1 MCRALGGT
9 VKDTT
14 SPATDWGK
22 MMAKSTIL
30 VVDDEE
36 DIRELVELNLRREG
50 YRVLTCETGEQ
61 ALEQV
66 GRERPEAVILDL
78 MLPGIDGLEVCRR
91 LKAEAQ
97 TQSVAVVMLT
107 AKGEEADIVT
117 DLELGADDYVTKPF
131 SGKVLVARL
140 RRLLRRN
147 REEES
152 RDGIVKVHELMID
165 PARHEVL
172 VGDQAITLTLTE
184 FNILHTLA
192 RRPGRVFT
200 RYQIVDSI
208 HGSDYLVTDRA
219 VDVQIV
225 SLRKKLG
232 PCARYIDTV
241 RGVGYRFLD

>member
-1 MCRALGGT
+1 
-9 VKDTT
+9 
-14 SPATDWGK
+14 
-22 MMAKSTIL
+22 MAKPTIL

-36 DIRELVELNLRREG
+36 DIRELVELNLRRES
-50 YRVLTCETGEQ
+50 YDVLTCESGEQ

-66 GRERPEAVILDL
+66 SAKAPDVIILDL

-91 LKAEAQ
+91 LKADS
-97 TQSVAVVMLT
+97 TTRSIAVVMLT

-117 DLELGADDYVTKPF
+117 GLELGADDYVTKPF
-131 SGKVLVARL
+131 SGKVLVARV
-140 RRLLRRN
+140 RRLLRRH
-147 REEES
+147 
-152 RDGIVKVHELMID
+152 RDDEDEHAVVKIHKLTID

-172 VGDQAITLTLTE
+172 VDAKAVVLTLTE

-192 RRPGRVFT
+192 KRPGRVFT

-232 PCARYIDTV
+232 SCAKYVETV
-241 RGVGYRFLD
+241 RGVGYRFMD

>member
-1 MCRALGGT
+1 
-9 VKDTT
+9 
-14 SPATDWGK
+14 
-22 MMAKSTIL
+22 MAKPTIL

-36 DIRELVELNLRREG
+36 DIRELVELNLRRESYG
-50 YRVLTCETGEQ
+50 VLMCESGEQ

-66 GRERPEAVILDL
+66 SAKTPDVIILDL

-91 LKAEAQ
+91 LKADPK
-97 TQSVAVVMLT
+97 TRSIAVVMLT
-107 AKGEEADIVT
+107 AKGEEGDIVT
-117 DLELGADDYVTKPF
+117 GLELGADDYVTKPF
-131 SGKVLVARL
+131 SGKVLVARV
-140 RRLLRRN
+140 RRLLRRH
-147 REEES
+147 
-152 RDGIVKVHELMID
+152 RDDEGERSVVQIHELTID

-172 VGDQAITLTLTE
+172 VGGEAVVLALTE

-192 RRPGRVFT
+192 KRPGRVFT

-232 PCARYIDTV
+232 PCAKYVDTV

>member
-1 MCRALGGT
+1 
-9 VKDTT
+9 
-14 SPATDWGK
+14 

-50 YRVLTCETGEQ
+50 YQVLMCETGEQ
-61 ALEQV
+61 ALERV
-66 GRERPEAVILDL
+66 SSNAPDAIILDL

-91 LKAEAQ
+91 LKADAK
-97 TQSVAVVMLT
+97 TKSIAVVMLT
-107 AKGEEADIVT
+107 AKGEEADIVAG
-117 DLELGADDYVTKPF
+117 LELGADDYVTKPF
-131 SGKVLVARL
+131 SGKVLVARV
-140 RRLLRRN
+140 RRLLRKH
-147 REEES
+147 
-152 RDGIVKVHELMID
+152 RDEDDEKAVVKVHELTID

-172 VGDQAITLTLTE
+172 VGDKVVALTLTE
-184 FNILHTLA
+184 FNILRTLA

-232 PCARYIDTV
+232 PCAKYVDTV